1 MISYQPSTNLS
12 QSAEMTY
19 QNMRPY
25 YEQLSVSW
33 EPSKILEQIQGLDN
47 WDILYNGEVIGAIR
61 MSLDS
66 EGAYLRDLQISGPF
80 QNKGLGAKAL
90 DEAMRLTKKAGAE
103 KLRLRVF
110 KISPAFHLYQRCGF
124 SVVSDDEKFIY
135 MEKLV

>member
-19 QNMRPY
+19 QNMCPY

-33 EPSKILEQIQGLDN
+33 EPSKILEQVQGLDN
-47 WDILYNGEVIGAIR
+47 WDILYEGEVIGAIR
-61 MSLDS
+61 MSFDS
-66 EGAYLRDLQISGPF
+66 EGGYLRDLQISGAF

-90 DEAMRLTKKAGAE
+90 DEAMRLTKQAGAK

-110 KISPAFHLYQRCGF
+110 KISPAFHLYERCGF